1 MLDLIRCDPTSTVTT
16 HGVGCDPVLS
26 KTINLQKFSIDFPSL
41 VYLARNNLY
50 PVYSDSTTFLSR
62 LKSYNSFPSTSCQ
75 NKYTLSES
83 GFRYTGVG
91 DIVECFFCGLVL
103 QKWTNDDIP
112 WVEHAKWNPKCIFVL
127 LCKGNEFIENVK
139 NEYVKAGHVCDC
151 NESKSYDTT
160 C

>member
-1 MLDLIRCDPTSTVTT
+1 M
-16 HGVGCDPVLS
+16 
-26 KTINLQKFSIDFPSL
+26 NLQKFSIDFPSL
-41 VYLARNNLY
+41 VYLVRNNSY

-127 LCKGNEFIENVK
+127 LCKGN
-139 NEYVKAGHVCDC
+139 
-151 NESKSYDTT
+151 
-160 C
+160 

>member
-1 MLDLIRCDPTSTVTT
+1 MRVEAAVNSQSYLR
-16 HGVGCDPVLS
+16 
-26 KTINLQKFSIDFPSL
+26 TIHKSITNASP
-41 VYLARNNLY
+41 VYLVRNNSY